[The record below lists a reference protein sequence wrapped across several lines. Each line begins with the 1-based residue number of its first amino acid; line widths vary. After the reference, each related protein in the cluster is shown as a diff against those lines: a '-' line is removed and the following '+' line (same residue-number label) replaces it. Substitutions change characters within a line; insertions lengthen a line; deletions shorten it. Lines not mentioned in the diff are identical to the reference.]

1 VADRENRQQVEPPD
15 VTGGETQRAGSGA
28 NAKADNGTV
37 DESRHT
43 IKVDLPPLPG
53 LSSEMALQ
61 FQQIV
66 QTFVDDISQE
76 VARIE
81 EGNRAGGEAQP
92 GSSASTILQ
101 AYQLVKRPP
110 VSAPRQASKFTWT
123 VRVVQPISALG
134 TGIMLTLLHSAWQA
148 SLCTACALLFLMTTG
163 MLLRGEVR

>member
-1 VADRENRQQVEPPD
+1 MSDRENRRQVEPPD
-15 VTGGETQRAGSGA
+15 VTGDRAE
-28 NAKADNGTV
+28 NGTV
-37 DESRHT
+37 DEPRQI
-43 IKVDLPPLPG
+43 IKVELPQLPG
-53 LSSEMALQ
+53 LSSETALQ

-76 VARIE
+76 VSRIE
-81 EGNRAGGEAQP
+81 EGNRAGGETQP
-92 GSSASTILQ
+92 VSSASTILQ

-110 VSAPRQASKFTWT
+110 VAAPRQTSKFTWT
-123 VRVVQPISALG
+123 VRLVQPISGLG